1 MAFAINENLVFTD
14 SMQFMG
20 SSLDALVKNF
30 SKISFKSLSQEF
42 SCDLLKLVKG
52 TGVYPY

>member
-1 MAFAINENLVFTD
+1 MAFTINENLVLTD

-30 SKISFKSLSQEF
+30 SKIIFKCLSQEF

-52 TGVYPY
+52 TGV